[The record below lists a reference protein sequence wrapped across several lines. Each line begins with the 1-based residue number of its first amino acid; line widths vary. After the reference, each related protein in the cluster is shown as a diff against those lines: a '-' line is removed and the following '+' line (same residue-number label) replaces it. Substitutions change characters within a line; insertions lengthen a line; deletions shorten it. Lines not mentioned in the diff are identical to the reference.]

1 MRYALSEPIIKLKN
15 GDGDVVK
22 IGIPKESAAGERRV
36 AATPATVGK
45 LLKLGFDV
53 QIESGAGVAAHLRDA
68 DYVEA
73 GATLTDGAA
82 ALWSSSDMVL
92 KICPPSLEEVAG
104 MPDGLQLICLF
115 FPAQN
120 EKLIAELAAK
130 KCTVIALD
138 QIPRISRAQK
148 MDVLSSMANLAG
160 YRAVIEAAN
169 CFGSLFGGQTTAA
182 GRTRPA
188 QVLVIGAGVA
198 GLAAVVAA
206 RGLGAEVRA
215 FDVRPAVKEQVES
228 LGARFLELDFEEE
241 ESAETKGGYAKVMSK
256 AFLDAEFALF
266 AQQAKEVDI
275 IVTTALI
282 PGKKAPE
289 LITKAMVETMKPGS
303 IVVDMAAEQGGN
315 CAYTQPGE
323 SVDINGVTILG
334 YTDLTSRL
342 ATHASQLFSTNIVN
356 LLSDMV
362 GDEGYGINLEDEVVR
377 KALVTHKGEV
387 TWPPPPDPEKAVVAS
402 STLAVLK
409 SVETKPLAKSGHS
422 SESEPPSL
430 VPLVLFVLALLAL
443 GLSNPEN
450 QLVHNLTVFTLA
462 CFVGWQV
469 VWSVKPALH
478 TPLMSVTNAISG
490 IIVVGGMLQVAVGE
504 PGSVPVL
511 MGGAAILVASI
522 NIAGGFWVTQ
532 RMLKMFR
539 REA

>member
-1 MRYALSEPIIKLKN
+1 
-15 GDGDVVK
+15 VK
-22 IGIPKESAAGERRV
+22 IGIPKETHLGERRV
-36 AATPATVGK
+36 AATPATVVK
-45 LLKLGFDV
+45 LLKLGFEV
-53 QIESGAGVAAHLRDA
+53 QIETGAGEAAHLLDP
-68 DYVEA
+68 DFVTA
-73 GATLTDGAA
+73 GATLVDKAET
-82 ALWSSSDMVL
+82 LWATSDLVL
-92 KICPPSLEEVAG
+92 KVRPPNLQELALMADSS
-104 MPDGLQLICLF
+104 QLICLF

-120 EKLIAELAAK
+120 SNLIDRLADK

-148 MDVLSSMANLAG
+148 MDVLSSMANIAG

-169 CFGSLFGGQTTAA
+169 HFGSFFAGQITAA

-198 GLAAVVAA
+198 GLAAVAAA

-228 LGARFLELDFEEE
+228 LGARFLELTYEEE
-241 ESAETKGGYAKVMSK
+241 EGSETAGGYAKEMSQ

-266 AQQAKEVDI
+266 AEQAKEVDI
-275 IVTTALI
+275 IITTALI

-289 LITKAMVETMKPGS
+289 LITKAMVDSMKPGS
-303 IVVDMAAEQGGN
+303 IVVDLAAEQGGN
-315 CAYTQPGE
+315 CAYTQPDRAVE
-323 SVDINGVTILG
+323 VKGVTILG

-362 GDEGYGINLEDEVVR
+362 GDEGYQVDLEDEVVR
-377 KALVTHKGEV
+377 KALVVHQGQV
-387 TWPPPPDPEKAVVAS
+387 TWPPPPDPEKAVAPPPTLEAPKVAPTPVS
-402 STLAVLK
+402 KASHGSA
-409 SVETKPLAKSGHS
+409 
-422 SESEPPSL
+422 SEPGSL
-430 VPLVLFVLALLAL
+430 VPVVGLSVLLLVLGLLI
-443 GLSNPEN
+443 PDVE
-450 QLVHNLTVFTLA
+450 LVHNLTVFALA

-469 VWSVKPALH
+469 VWLVKPALH

-490 IIVVGGMLQVAVGE
+490 IILVGGMLQVGVGE
-504 PGSVPVL
+504 PGSVPSL
-511 MGGAAILVASI
+511 MGAAAILVASI

-539 REA
+539 REAK

>member
-1 MRYALSEPIIKLKN
+1 VHSSVKN

-22 IGIPKESAAGERRV
+22 IGIPKETHLGERRV
-36 AATPATVGK
+36 AATPATVVK
-45 LLKLGFDV
+45 LLKLGFEV
-53 QIESGAGVAAHLRDA
+53 QIQSGAGESAHLLDA
-68 DYVEA
+68 DFVTA
-73 GATLTDGAA
+73 GATLVDSAET
-82 ALWSSSDMVL
+82 LWASSNLVL
-92 KICPPSLEEVAG
+92 KVRPPSVEELAL
-104 MPDGLQLICLF
+104 MTDSSQLISLF
-115 FPAQN
+115 FPSQN
-120 EKLIAELAAK
+120 SNLIDRLAAK

-148 MDVLSSMANLAG
+148 MDVLSSMANIAG

-169 CFGSLFGGQTTAA
+169 HFGSFFAGQITAA

-198 GLAAVVAA
+198 GLAAVAAA

-228 LGARFLELDFEEE
+228 LGARFLELTFEEE
-241 ESAETKGGYAKVMSK
+241 EGTETAGGYAKEMSQ

-266 AQQAKEVDI
+266 AEQAKEVDI
-275 IVTTALI
+275 IITTALI

-289 LITKAMVETMKPGS
+289 LITKAMVDTMKPGS
-303 IVVDMAAEQGGN
+303 IVVDLAAEQGGN
-315 CAYTQPGE
+315 CAYTQPDRAVE
-323 SVDINGVTILG
+323 VKGVTILG

-362 GDEGYGINLEDEVVR
+362 GDEGYQVDLEDEVVR
-377 KALVTHKGEV
+377 KALVVHQGQV
-387 TWPPPPDPEKAVVAS
+387 TWPPPPDPEKAVAPPPTLEAPKVAP
-402 STLAVLK
+402 APV
-409 SVETKPLAKSGHS
+409 AKASHGS
-422 SESEPPSL
+422 ASEPGSL
-430 VPLVLFVLALLAL
+430 VPVVALSALLLIL
-443 GLSNPEN
+443 GLSNPDK
-450 QLVHNLTVFTLA
+450 QLVHNLTVFALA

-490 IIVVGGMLQVAVGE
+490 IIVVGGMLQVGVGE
-504 PGSVPVL
+504 PGSVPSL
-511 MGGAAILVASI
+511 MGAAAILVASI

-539 REA
+539 REAK

>member
-1 MRYALSEPIIKLKN
+1 
-15 GDGDVVK
+15 VK
-22 IGIPKESAAGERRV
+22 IGIPKEIAAGERRV
-36 AATPATVGK
+36 AATPKTVEK
-45 LLKLGFDV
+45 LIKLGFAV
-53 QIESGAGVAAHLRDA
+53 QIESGAGEAAFLADA
-68 DYVEA
+68 DYVAA
-73 GATLTDGAA
+73 GANLVDSAES
-82 ALWSSSDMVL
+82 LWSNSELVL
-92 KICPPSLEEVAG
+92 KIRPPSTEEVAS
-104 MPDGLQLICLF
+104 MPEGLQLICLF

-120 EKLIAELAAK
+120 AELIALLAAK

-215 FDVRPAVKEQVES
+215 FDVRSAAKEQVES

-241 ESAETKGGYAKVMSK
+241 ESSETKGGYAKVMSQ

-266 AQQAKEVDI
+266 AEQAKEVDI

-323 SVDINGVTILG
+323 SVQVNGVTILG

-362 GDEGYGINLEDEVVR
+362 GDKGYGINLEDEVVR

-387 TWPPPPDPEKAVVAS
+387 TWPPPPDPEKAVVA
-402 STLAVLK
+402 TPTPAATKL
-409 SVETKPLAKSGHS
+409 VETKTAHSAKSKS
-422 SESEPPSL
+422 ASL
-430 VPLVLFVLALLAL
+430 VPVVLFVLALLGL
-443 GLSNPEN
+443 GIGLSNPKDP
-450 QLVHNLTVFTLA
+450 LVHNLTVFTLA

-504 PGSVPVL
+504 PGEPLSVPVL

-522 NIAGGFWVTQ
+522 NIAGGFWVTH